1 METSATTLH
10 KKRAIFTVR
19 QLSLA
24 LGAEIVGVDLRD
36 PINDALKQEFL
47 DAWHQ
52 HLVILLRSHGPA
64 LTPIR
69 GCGHRSL

>member
-19 QLSLA
+19 QLSRA

-36 PINDALKQEFL
+36 PSPVWSPIKV
-47 DAWHQ
+47 
-52 HLVILLRSHGPA
+52 LV
-64 LTPIR
+64 
-69 GCGHRSL
+69 